1 MFALFLKDILSL
13 KKTLRLYAIFLVV
26 YSVIGVF
33 TDNSAFFLTFIVLLG
48 MMLPLSAMT
57 LDAACHWNRY
67 AACLPMPRTAQVTSK
82 YLLSVFGILFALL
95 PTGVLM
101 GLHVAGLL
109 PKFALGWPEISLMV
123 TLGLLILAFQ
133 MPFLFWFGPERGRF
147 VSIAILLLFCLG
159 IPFLVMQS
167 DIVAVDETF
176 VQHLITHMAALLEA
190 QPWLPLAAA
199 LVCNLVSACISSAI
213 FSRKEID

>member
-67 AACLPMPRTAQVTSK
+67 AACLPMRA
-82 YLLSVFGILFALL
+82 
-95 PTGVLM
+95 
-101 GLHVAGLL
+101 
-109 PKFALGWPEISLMV
+109 
-123 TLGLLILAFQ
+123 
-133 MPFLFWFGPERGRF
+133 RR
-147 VSIAILLLFCLG
+147 
-159 IPFLVMQS
+159 
-167 DIVAVDETF
+167 
-176 VQHLITHMAALLEA
+176 
-190 QPWLPLAAA
+190 
-199 LVCNLVSACISSAI
+199 
-213 FSRKEID
+213 R